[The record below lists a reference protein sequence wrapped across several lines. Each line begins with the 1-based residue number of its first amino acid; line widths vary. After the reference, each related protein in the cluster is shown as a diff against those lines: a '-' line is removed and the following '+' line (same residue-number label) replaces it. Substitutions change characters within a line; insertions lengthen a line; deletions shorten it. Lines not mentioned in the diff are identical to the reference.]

1 MDGENDIYT
10 CIWCPIH
17 NLHYMSPKNP
27 KAAIGRQL
35 GTTYF
40 DKGMRRVQTIR
51 RGVML
56 VLCLLQDGIVN
67 VSVYVISP
75 GQVLRP
81 HDLSCLIVVCAR
93 FVQLAISMLNFH
105 WLDNTA

>member
-17 NLHYMSPKNP
+17 SLYYMSPKNP
-27 KAAIGRQL
+27 KYAIGRQL
-35 GTTYF
+35 STKYF

-56 VLCLLQDGIVN
+56 VLCLLQMA
-67 VSVYVISP
+67 
-75 GQVLRP
+75 L
-81 HDLSCLIVVCAR
+81 LMLVC
-93 FVQLAISMLNFH
+93 M
-105 WLDNTA
+105 

>member
-51 RGVML
+51 RVVML
-56 VLCLLQDGIVN
+56 VICLLQDGIVN

-93 FVQLAISMLNFH
+93 FEQLAISMLNSQL
-105 WLDNTA
+105 LDNTA